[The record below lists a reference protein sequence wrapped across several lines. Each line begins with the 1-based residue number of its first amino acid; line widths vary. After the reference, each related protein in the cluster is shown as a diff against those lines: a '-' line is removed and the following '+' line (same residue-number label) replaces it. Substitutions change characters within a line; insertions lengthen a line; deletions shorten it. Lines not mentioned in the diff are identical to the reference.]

1 MRYKEKEKEEER
13 KHYSLHDSAKWPT
26 STRQAQKT
34 IFSHTPFMIVKY
46 NKIYIYN
53 RITYKSKK

>member
-46 NKIYIYN
+46 NNIYIYN
-53 RITYKSKK
+53 